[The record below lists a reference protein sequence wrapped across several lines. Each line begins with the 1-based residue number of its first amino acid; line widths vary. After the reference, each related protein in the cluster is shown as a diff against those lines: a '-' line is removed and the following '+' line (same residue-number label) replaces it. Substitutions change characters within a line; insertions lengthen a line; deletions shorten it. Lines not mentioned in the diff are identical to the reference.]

1 MKCIHYDA
9 EGDILS
15 ITFAEVEG
23 KTHTGIELSDN
34 IVFYY
39 SPKTKEPL
47 KLVLIS
53 YRALAQASAQVPLRL
68 EGLARAPAQV
78 REAVVSSLQRAP
90 VVGFFRLVEAQGK
103 EPPTS
108 WLNEI
113 FTPAALQAVA

>member
-15 ITFAEVEG
+15 ITFAEAGEQP
-23 KTHTGIELSDN
+23 HTGIELSDN

-47 KLVLIS
+47 ELILIS
-53 YRALAQASAQVPLRL
+53 YRALAQASAQVPIPL

-78 REAVVSSLQRAP
+78 QEVVVSSLQRAP
-90 VVGFFRLVEAQGK
+90 VAGFFQLVEAQGK